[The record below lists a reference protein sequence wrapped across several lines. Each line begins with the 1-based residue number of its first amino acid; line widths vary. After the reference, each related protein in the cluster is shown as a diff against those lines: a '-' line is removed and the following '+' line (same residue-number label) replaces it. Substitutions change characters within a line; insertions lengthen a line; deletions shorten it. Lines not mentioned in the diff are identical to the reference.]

1 MAQERLILTTS
12 TGKLVIPRT
21 DFLSLEVELDNE
33 LASLFKLRLA
43 IRLRPDGAW
52 TYVDDEAF
60 QAWEPLTIRAG
71 FNTTEELISGYITH
85 IKPDFQRDP
94 SHCTVEIWGMD
105 RSVLMDREEKL
116 RDWPQE
122 RDSTIATQIFDSY
135 GFVPIVIETLVEH
148 DKKVSTI
155 IQRETDMQFLKRL
168 ALRNGYEC
176 YVDGNIGFFVPPRL
190 EGTPQPLLAVH
201 FGATETNVNHFS
213 LEMNALTPTNVAMMQ
228 VDRLKRLPLPP
239 VTVTSS
245 RQQVLGRVAAPEML
259 PLDVRPGRVYV
270 SMNPTTGIT
279 EMATLCRE
287 LYHQAEW
294 FLNVEGEIDGNHYAH
309 VLKPH
314 RTVTIKGIGEAY
326 SGVYYVTHV
335 THSFR
340 ANGYTQLFRAKR
352 NALTP
357 TGAEN
362 FTRLASK
369 PNPYLFDPNPDSSK
383 PNPYE

>member
-43 IRLRPDGAW
+43 IRLQPNGAW
-52 TYVDDEAF
+52 TYVDDERF
-60 QAWEPLTIRAG
+60 QVWQPLTIRAG

-105 RSVLMDREEKL
+105 RSVRMDREEKL
-116 RDWPQE
+116 RAWPQE

-135 GFVPIVIETLVEH
+135 SFVPIVVETLVEH
-148 DKKVSTI
+148 DQKVSTI

-201 FGATETNVNHFS
+201 FGETETNVNHFS
-213 LEMNALTPTNVAMMQ
+213 LELNALTPTNVAMMQ
-228 VDRLKRLPLPP
+228 GERLKRLRLPP

-245 RQQVLGRVAAPEML
+245 RQQVLGKIAAPGIL
-259 PLDVRPGRVYV
+259 PPDVRRGQVYV

-279 EMATLCRE
+279 EMATLCQE

-294 FLNVEGEIDGNHYAH
+294 FLNAEGEIDGNHYAH

-335 THSFR
+335 THTFR
-340 ANGYTQLFRAKR
+340 PTGYTQFFRAKR
-352 NALTP
+352 NALMP

-362 FTRLASK
+362 FTRFAPK
-369 PNPYLFDPNPDSSK
+369 PNPYLFDPNPHESK
-383 PNPYE
+383 PNPY